1 MNKAWW
7 LACAVLIYFFY
18 LPITAVQA
26 VTIVST
32 STVNVSAR
40 VPGPEDEV
48 ASSTPSSG
56 GGGGGGSVIVNTQLV
71 LSGVAYPLARLVL
84 WRNGVSTDNYSVGL
98 DGKFKINLSNVGA
111 GWLNLVIYAQ
121 DSDGAYAKPY
131 SLPVYL
137 TAGAITNVE
146 GIVIAPTISA
156 DQASLKQG
164 QWLKIFGQ
172 TAPESQVAISVEA
185 VDKELANIWSDA
197 LGRYSYNLSTD
208 QLKAAY
214 YQAWSRVY
222 YKNREAVNSKAL
234 SFLVLEQPVDKAVD
248 KPASLG
254 ACELIAD
261 FNNDCKVNLV
271 DFSIAAYWYKRASP
285 PSRLDLHKNGRID
298 LADLSIMAY
307 YWTG

>member
-98 DGKFKINLSNVGA
+98 DG
-111 GWLNLVIYAQ
+111 
-121 DSDGAYAKPY
+121 
-131 SLPVYL
+131 
-137 TAGAITNVE
+137 
-146 GIVIAPTISA
+146 
-156 DQASLKQG
+156 
-164 QWLKIFGQ
+164 
-172 TAPESQVAISVEA
+172 
-185 VDKELANIWSDA
+185 
-197 LGRYSYNLSTD
+197 
-208 QLKAAY
+208 
-214 YQAWSRVY
+214 
-222 YKNREAVNSKAL
+222 
-234 SFLVLEQPVDKAVD
+234 
-248 KPASLG
+248 
-254 ACELIAD
+254 
-261 FNNDCKVNLV
+261 
-271 DFSIAAYWYKRASP
+271 
-285 PSRLDLHKNGRID
+285 
-298 LADLSIMAY
+298 
-307 YWTG
+307 